1 MKVLLIDDH
10 ALFRA
15 GVMLLLREAMPG
27 IEILQASTLR
37 DGVAIALS
45 QALNLVFLDL
55 ELPDGNG
62 LDALEAL
69 KRQRPSLPVVI
80 MSADERVET
89 IVQAL
94 AFNAMGFV
102 PKSQPPEVLQAAL
115 HSALAGGVFL
125 PVSVVQTL
133 AGGQAPFE
141 AEIVIGTGRQEER
154 PGGCANRLGL
164 SPRLFET
171 LGWLAQGLP
180 SKTIA
185 VRMGL
190 EDITV
195 RKYVSQLLTHFNVRR
210 RTELIVLLANNQVS
224 FGPPPLSQPA
234 LDGH

>member
-37 DGVAIALS
+37 DGVETALN

-62 LDALEAL
+62 LDALEML
-69 KRQRPSLPVVI
+69 KHQRPSLPVVI
-80 MSADERVET
+80 MSADERVGT

-94 AFNAMGFV
+94 GFNAMGFV

-125 PVSVVQTL
+125 PVSIVQTL
-133 AGGQAPFE
+133 AGDQAPFE
-141 AEIVIGTGRQEER
+141 LATVIETDH
-154 PGGCANRLGL
+154 LGL

-180 SKTIA
+180 SKAIA

-195 RKYVSQLLTHFNVRR
+195 RKYVSQLLAHFNVRR

-234 LDGH
+234 LDGHGSPY